1 MPSGHGSLDTHA
13 VQALHEDNDVV
24 LSHQQGRTEEGATR
38 LKRNNYVIAIH
49 VDVEVDSHLHLEP
62 SRSNSEIV
70 SFVKRVANDLKLPG
84 NFLPSIQMLLYKTIS
99 ELAQGFHQ

>member
-49 VDVEVDSHLHLEP
+49 VDVELLD
-62 SRSNSEIV
+62 RSNSEIV